1 MKRWIGGTVFSVV
14 TILSI
19 LYGFFIFV
27 SMFFLITGLF
37 ELYKMS
43 NVKNSAYLW
52 FYLLLYVVGVVSL
65 AGIYRISPLYLLILV
80 GGIMLND
87 SFAYFTGRAFGKT
100 KFSKTSPNKTIEGLV
115 GGILIATVL
124 MMLLVKFLLP
134 LIITYFPQYNVNIN
148 MALLFV
154 FLIITFIFAVIGDLV
169 ESKLKRITGVKD
181 SGTIIYGHGGI
192 LDRIDSW
199 VLASIPVFIMLN
211 IFI

>member
-1 MKRWIGGTVFSVV
+1 MKRWIGGTVFSVTV
-14 TILSI
+14 ILSI
-19 LYGFFIFV
+19 LFGFFPLVCIFF
-27 SMFFLITGLF
+27 MIAGLF

-43 NVKNSAYLW
+43 NVKNSGYLW
-52 FYLLLYVVGVVSL
+52 FYLILYVIGVICL
-65 AGIYRISPLYLLILV
+65 AGINRISPLYLLILV

-100 KFSKTSPNKTIEGLV
+100 KLSSTSPNKTVEGLI

-124 MMLLVKFLLP
+124 MMVLVNFLLP
-134 LIITYFPQYNVNIN
+134 LIINYFPQYNVYID
-148 MALLFV
+148 MRLLFV
-154 FLIITFIFAVIGDLV
+154 FLVIAFIFAVLGDLF

-199 VLASIPVFIMLN
+199 VLASIPVFIMLF
-211 IFI
+211 IFV

>member
-1 MKRWIGGTVFSVV
+1 MKRWIGGTVFSVTV
-14 TILSI
+14 ILSI
-19 LYGFFIFV
+19 LFGFFPLVCIFF
-27 SMFFLITGLF
+27 MIAGLF

-43 NVKNSAYLW
+43 NLKNSGYLW
-52 FYLLLYVVGVVSL
+52 FYLILYVIGVICL
-65 AGIYRISPLYLLILV
+65 AGINRISPLYLLILV

-100 KFSKTSPNKTIEGLV
+100 KFSSTSPNKTVEGLI

-124 MMLLVKFLLP
+124 MMVLVNFLLP
-134 LIITYFPQYNVNIN
+134 LIINYFPQYNVYIDLR
-148 MALLFV
+148 LLFV
-154 FLIITFIFAVIGDLV
+154 FLVIAFIFAVLGDLF

-199 VLASIPVFIMLN
+199 VLASIPVFIMLF
-211 IFI
+211 IFV

>member
-1 MKRWIGGTVFSVV
+1 
-14 TILSI
+14 
-19 LYGFFIFV
+19 
-27 SMFFLITGLF
+27 
-37 ELYKMS
+37 
-43 NVKNSAYLW
+43 
-52 FYLLLYVVGVVSL
+52 
-65 AGIYRISPLYLLILV
+65 
-80 GGIMLND
+80 
-87 SFAYFTGRAFGKT
+87 
-100 KFSKTSPNKTIEGLV
+100 
-115 GGILIATVL
+115 
-124 MMLLVKFLLP
+124 
-134 LIITYFPQYNVNIN
+134 VNIN